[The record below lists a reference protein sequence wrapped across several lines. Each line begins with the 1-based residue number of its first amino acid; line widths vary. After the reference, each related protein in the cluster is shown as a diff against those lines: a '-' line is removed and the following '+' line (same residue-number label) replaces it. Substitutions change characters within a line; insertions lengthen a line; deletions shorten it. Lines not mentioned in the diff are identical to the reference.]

1 MHSKIFYEQEKDCPV
16 CERKFT
22 VTRVRASHCVVEK
35 RDGDFC
41 IHYQGVNPYLYAI
54 WVCPYCGYASPEN
67 TFFEISQEGLNII
80 SLALKGKEIKINF
93 AGERSTETGI
103 ASYKLAIYCCELR
116 ECKDSTLA
124 SLYLKTAWL
133 YRKLGDLRERDYLAK
148 ALEHYKVAY
157 DQEPFPLGNLTD
169 LALRYLI
176 GELSRRLGDHR
187 EAIQWFN
194 RVVSDSKSR
203 LEPKIT
209 NMAREQWRL
218 AKEEMHNQSLSKEI
232 EVLEQEQVAISKEE
246 PEQDIL
252 PAKSGKLKIEQQKN
266 ITNRAKISSMVA
278 FYDDQME
285 WVKKVVTS
293 SNEKKL
299 LLDSQNVIR
308 AVLDLVIDIDANQI
322 KCSGEEE
329 LTSLLKE
336 KIKSG

>member
-1 MHSKIFYEQEKDCPV
+1 MHSKIFYEQEKNCPV

-22 VTRVRASHCVVEK
+22 VTRVRTSHCVVEK

-41 IHYQGVNPYLYAI
+41 LHYQGVNPCLYTI
-54 WVCPYCGYASPEN
+54 WVCPCCGYASPEN
-67 TFFEISQEGLNII
+67 IFFEINKEGLDII
-80 SLALKGKEIKINF
+80 ALALRGKEIKINF
-93 AGERSTETGI
+93 AGERSTEVGI

-133 YRKLGDLRERDYLAK
+133 YRELGDPRERDYLAK
-148 ALEHYKVAY
+148 ALDHYKVAY
-157 DQEPFPLGNLTD
+157 DQETFPLGNLTE

-176 GELSRRLGDHR
+176 GELFRRLGDYR

-203 LEPKIT
+203 LEPKIA

-232 EVLEQEQVAISKEE
+232 EVLEQVAIAKEESKE
-246 PEQDIL
+246 DNL
-252 PAKSGKLKIEQQKN
+252 PAEDNKLKREQEENTTKR
-266 ITNRAKISSMVA
+266 TKISSMVA
-278 FYDDQME
+278 FYSDQME
-285 WVKKVVTS
+285 WIKKVVVS
-293 SNEKKL
+293 SNEQKL

-308 AVLDLVIDIDANQI
+308 AVLDLVVDIDANQI
-322 KCSGEEE
+322 KCSSEGE
-329 LTSLLKE
+329 LTSLLRE
-336 KIKSG
+336 RIKNS